1 MTKNYCD
8 RCGAELK
15 EHKGHFIKF
24 VKTCQVLWFSWH
36 IIDHTK
42 KSCFDEQEMCEECY
56 DSFLELYD
64 KFMDADKTVV
74 NVNKTVTVTFKE

>member
-15 EHKGHFIKF
+15 NHEGHFLKFIKTGNIYWN
-24 VKTCQVLWFSWH
+24 KWNIW
-36 IIDHTK
+36 DHVTQI
-42 KSCFDEQEMCEECY
+42 CFDKTELCERCY

-64 KFMDADKTVV
+64 KFINMYG
-74 NVNKTVTVTFKE
+74 